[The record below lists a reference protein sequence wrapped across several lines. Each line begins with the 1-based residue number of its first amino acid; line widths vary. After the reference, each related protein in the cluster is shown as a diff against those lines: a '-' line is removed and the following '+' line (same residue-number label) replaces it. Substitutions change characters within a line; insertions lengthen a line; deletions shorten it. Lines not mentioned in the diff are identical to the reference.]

1 MDDIT
6 EIERIT
12 EYTNGSM
19 LSRFIL
25 RKKSPQNNPVSYFLM
40 RDNNTTLAR
49 KGSDAT
55 VNLGELSQG
64 EKSC

>member
-1 MDDIT
+1 
-6 EIERIT
+6 
-12 EYTNGSM
+12 M